1 MDAIRPYFPGYVLDQ
16 PVTDAD
22 LGRLLREGFP
32 SDDSG
37 YKLIYVGYQDD
48 DVEARFRIT
57 FDDVARRYEIQKQT
71 CGGPSGSS
79 GPSGPSKGRGAFKK
93 AGRRITLAQAD
104 FTEQVNRIRLMD
116 PLLPGVYIADGL
128 TAMLQAVADKVDR
141 LVIAR
146 TRPAEGT
153 GERGR
158 P

>member
-16 PVTDAD
+16 PVPEDA
-22 LGRLLREGFP
+22 LRRLLREGFP

-37 YKLIYVGYQDD
+37 YILIYVGYQSDEASGHSD
-48 DVEARFRIT
+48 IEARFVIM

-71 CGGPSGSS
+71 CGGPSGSPGS
-79 GPSGPSKGRGAFKK
+79 SGPSKGRGAFKK

-116 PLLPGVYIADGL
+116 PLLPGVHIADGL

-141 LVIAR
+141 LLIAR
-146 TRPAEGT
+146 TRPT
-153 GERGR
+153 G
-158 P
+158 